1 MFRELHNSTS
11 LMSKKELSRFSLISL
26 IQIVERRTKWRAEKK
41 GRREGVEG
49 TTSIPSQPPPPPST
63 PSLFICSLFVTL
75 SPLFWACSHES
86 GGTRAVHKVPP
97 PLFKPIAVFL
107 LTFLCAVPTILG
119 LFTRKWGNPGC
130 PSNPPPLQP
139 HRCFSANFSL
149 RCPHYYGAVYMKVGE
164 PGLSIKSRIFIWSRL
179 HDRWGDHM
187 RDYMERRVTSPTW
200 GPLYLRVNTPFKAW
214 SRLCS

>member
-1 MFRELHNSTS
+1 M
-11 LMSKKELSRFSLISL
+11 
-26 IQIVERRTKWRAEKK
+26 ERRAKWGAEKK
-41 GRREGVEG
+41 GRREGVER
-49 TTSIPSQPPPPPST
+49 TTSIPSQPPAPPS
-63 PSLFICSLFVTL
+63 PLQPHRCLSAHFSLRCPHYFGHAHTKVGEPGL
-75 SPLFWACSHES
+75 SIKS
-86 GGTRAVHKVPP
+86 
-97 PLFKPIAVFL
+97 
-107 LTFLCAVPTILG
+107 
-119 LFTRKWGNPGC
+119 
-130 PSNPPPLQP
+130 PPPLQA

-149 RCPHYYGAVYMKVGE
+149 RCPHYYGPLYMKVGE